1 MSTNR
6 TVRKG
11 KANRVRGVRGTIYFS
26 GNVQKLG
33 FRAMVEEVANT
44 LHLDGYVENQ
54 KDRRVKVLVEGPKGA
69 IKKLVEIMRNADD
82 LIQVEKVTCRFSTAT
97 GEFTQFEVICEDPS
111 KEMFQGF
118 ATAAKYLSIVR
129 DEVKVVGNKVDS
141 VGNKVASVGQNV
153 KDMHEDVKV
162 VGNKVASMHEGMNE
176 RFTDLDGKYHII
188 GEGLVEMNKNN
199 AKTNENI
206 KELIEGNART
216 NENIKNLTETLMKV
230 VEDYISEKK
239 KKQSNGKSQT

>member
-6 TVRKG
+6 SVRKG
-11 KANRVRGVRGTIYFS
+11 KSNRVRGVRGTIYFS

-54 KDRRVKVLVEGPKGA
+54 KDRRVKVVAEGPKGA
-69 IKKLVEIMRNADD
+69 IKQFVEIMRNADD

-97 GEFTQFEVICEDPS
+97 GEFTQFDVICEDPA

-141 VGNKVASVGQNV
+141 
-153 KDMHEDVKV
+153 

-206 KELIEGNART
+206 KELIEGNAKT
-216 NENIKNLTETLMKV
+216 NENIKNLTETMMKI
-230 VEDYISEKK
+230 VEDYIAEKRK
-239 KKQSNGKSQT
+239 RQDRIEGQT